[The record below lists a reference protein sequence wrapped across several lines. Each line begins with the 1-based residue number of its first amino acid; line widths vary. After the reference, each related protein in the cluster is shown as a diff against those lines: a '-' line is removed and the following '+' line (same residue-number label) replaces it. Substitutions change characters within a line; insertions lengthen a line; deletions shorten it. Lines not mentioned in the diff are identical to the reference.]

1 MTCLVHQKNSIL
13 WMLTKNHHTE
23 DILKHLHL
31 ILLKHKS
38 RKSDKFK
45 EVLFNNCK
53 IIRIL
58 MIKKIR
64 KIKPHSFKSKSYC
77 LWKIMISVNKIFVK
91 RIKLLIMSVLLA
103 ILKRNPCWKNHL
115 FKIMK
120 KKNSLNLIFLM
131 FKKYYLSIYQLLK
144 FKNGGSLFYSVEKL
158 KNNLNNLSNKK
169 LLKSKSK
176 FKNLKTKSKDKLKNL
191 LIHLLMKLFNAK
203 INQINETSKIN
214 PI

>member
-1 MTCLVHQKNSIL
+1 
-13 WMLTKNHHTE
+13 
-23 DILKHLHL
+23 
-31 ILLKHKS
+31 
-38 RKSDKFK
+38 
-45 EVLFNNCK
+45 
-53 IIRIL
+53 
-58 MIKKIR
+58 
-64 KIKPHSFKSKSYC
+64 
-77 LWKIMISVNKIFVK
+77 
-91 RIKLLIMSVLLA
+91 
-103 ILKRNPCWKNHL
+103 
-115 FKIMK
+115 MK